1 MIHFVWYF
9 FTSTYTKGNI
19 MKITCEFCGIE
30 YDDTLE
36 KCPSCD
42 AVNKFVRK
50 STMKNPT
57 TIEELKKW
65 YKANNLPPY
74 EVTRFFIGCDYKNPR
89 AFGIFKDENTGIVTV
104 YKNKDNGQRAVRYEG
119 TDEAYAV
126 NEILTKLKEE
136 VIIQKQHQAV
146 NKSASTKQKPAVKS
160 AYSVPESKRSIDMR
174 NDAIKRALRNKKTG
188 ERVGKIIPIAIVLL
202 IFFIFVGAF
211 TREIRISSGGYYSYN
226 GGYYYRWTSDEN
238 YYRYDDEIKDW
249 VYCENNEDMPPEYK
263 SRAKKYYLGYDYIP
277 NDSYTDFMEGKPY
290 CSKYYPM
297 MTGYYDLNGTAYC
310 LIENKDSANY
320 MVLFDNGEWTPV
332 GDEDIPYELTYSIRA
347 ENYYLGD
354 EYQDEYYF
362 TDITE
367 SDFYKDYILY
377 PKGPEKGYYQSNGS
391 FYYFKNDYET
401 KWYEYDEDENDWIYV
416 EKNEVPE
423 DLWKES
429 SAEDFYY
436 TPDWNSETQISDFDI
451 REEISWSKTFNG
463 DNDSWSSSSSWDDD
477 DDDDWWSSGS
487 SWDDDD
493 DWSWSSDSDWDSGY
507 SDWDSDW

>member
-1 MIHFVWYF
+1 
-9 FTSTYTKGNI
+9 

-50 STMKNPT
+50 STMNNPT

-65 YKANNLPPY
+65 YKANNLPSY

-136 VIIQKQHQAV
+136 VIIQKQRQAV
-146 NKSASTKQKPAVKS
+146 NKSASTKQKPAVES
-160 AYSVPESKRSIDMR
+160 AYSVPESKRSIEMR
-174 NDAIKRALRNKKTG
+174 EDAIKRTKKKKKLA
-188 ERVGKIIPIAIVLL
+188 EKIVLAIVAVVVAF
-202 IFFIFVGAF
+202 FFILFIIAF
-211 TREIRISSGGYYSYN
+211 TKELRISSGGYYSYN
-226 GGYYYRWTSDEN
+226 GGYYYRWTSGEN
-238 YYRYDDEIKDW
+238 YYRYDEELKDW
-249 VYCENNEDMPPEYK
+249 VYCPYGEDVPPEYK
-263 SRAKKYYLGYDYIP
+263 SKAKQYYLGYDYVE

-297 MTGYYDLNGTAYC
+297 HTGYYDLDGKYYC
-310 LIENKDSANY
+310 LVEGTYGTNHMARYRNSDWEL
-320 MVLFDNGEWTPV
+320 VE
-332 GDEDIPYELTYSIRA
+332 DEDIPYELTYSIRA
-347 ENYYLGD
+347 ENYFLGD
-354 EYQDEYYF
+354 KYYDDYKF
-362 TDITE
+362 SDITE
-367 SDFYKDYILY
+367 SDFYKDYVSY
-377 PKGPEKGYYQSNGS
+377 PTGPEGGYYQSGNT
-391 FYYFKNDYET
+391 FYYYKDHYGT
-401 KWYEYDEDENDWIYV
+401 KWYEYDEIDDDWTYV
-416 EKNEVPE
+416 SEDDIPE
-423 DLWKES
+423 DLLKQS
-429 SAEDFYY
+429 TAEDFYY
-436 TPDWNSETQISDFDI
+436 TPDWSTETQVSDFDTWY
-451 REEISWSKTFNG
+451 ESTNST
-463 DNDSWSSSSSWDDD
+463 SSSSGSIFSSGSSYDDD